1 MQAQTKCF
9 SRLSKIDWISFFAV
23 NAISSNP
30 CAGPFIF
37 LSLSTCTEEFAS
49 TPKIIT
55 FLPNSLP
62 TEKVPYLSN
71 PKLYPEYLLLSIL
84 AFFTNLL
91 QQKKNFLMWI
101 IIISTI
107 SQIYSMNNLYICCF
121 SMSKC
126 SFILF

>member
-1 MQAQTKCF
+1 MQAQTKRF

-23 NAISSNP
+23 NAVSSNP

-37 LSLSTCTEEFAS
+37 LSLSTCTEEFVS

-55 FLPNSLP
+55 FLTNSLP

-84 AFFTNLL
+84 AFFTNLTSA
-91 QQKKNFLMWI
+91 KKEFSNVDNHHIHNLTNLFHEQ
-101 IIISTI
+101 S
-107 SQIYSMNNLYICCF
+107 IYL
-121 SMSKC
+121 
-126 SFILF
+126 LFFHE